1 MQVLLQAG
9 NLLKCRASAGG
20 ICNEQ
25 AHTLALV
32 MGRSTRSDS
41 VNLAHCGRSGPLIAL
56 AAGVG
61 IAGAPSAG
69 GSCSTVRLMRCG
81 DDGQAEILA
90 ELPGS
95 SGVAAILALPE
106 GRLAGAGV
114 CALRADG
121 DSLLRL

>member
-1 MQVLLQAG
+1 
-9 NLLKCRASAGG
+9 
-20 ICNEQ
+20 
-25 AHTLALV
+25 
-32 MGRSTRSDS
+32 
-41 VNLAHCGRSGPLIAL
+41 
-56 AAGVG
+56 
-61 IAGAPSAG
+61 
-69 GSCSTVRLMRCG
+69 MRCG